1 MRAET
6 ARTSSFEIGFLLW
19 LCRHLARQDADD
31 GLLDREMVCCFGGDL
46 AFAAR
51 AAADGLRPAAMQLQ
65 PRMARLAGGPPT
77 YSEQVMLSIYD
88 FLRSGLENEA
98 QEIAVDL
105 FGAKTGPQFVEHAG
119 CLAKLFA
126 LQEADADVARLARFR
141 GITAAHNSGGALP
154 PAMAAAILF
163 ASRLWVVA
171 HRAGSDPSEALH
183 TELGQMLQQ
192 NDLAAIDQ
200 VFGNVCVAARR
211 GVRIKCTCH
220 AEITTD
226 ESAFLDAVAAMMSG
240 DREPASRLMAE
251 WQHPAAARKSC
262 DALLLLAEKQE
273 RAPAA
278 PETGNRRRPH

>member
-1 MRAET
+1 MRAE
-6 ARTSSFEIGFLLW
+6 AAPYSRFEIGFLLW
-19 LCRHLARQDADD
+19 LCRHLARPDADD
-31 GLLDREMVCCFGGDL
+31 GLLDREIVCCFGDDL
-46 AFAAR
+46 GFAAR
-51 AAADGLRPAAMQLQ
+51 AAADGLRPVVMQLQ
-65 PRMARLAGGPPT
+65 PRMARQAGSPPT
-77 YSEQVMLSIYD
+77 YSEQVMLSVYD
-88 FLRSGLENEA
+88 LLRSGMENEA
-98 QEIAVDL
+98 QEIADDL
-105 FGAKTGPQFVEHAG
+105 FGARTGLQFVEHAG

-126 LQEADADVARLARFR
+126 LQATDADAAPLARFR
-141 GITAAHNSGGALP
+141 GITAAHNPGGALP

-171 HRAGSDPSEALH
+171 HRTGSDPSEALRA
-183 TELGQMLQQ
+183 ELGQTLRQ

-211 GVRIKCTCH
+211 GVKINCTCH

-226 ESAFLDAVAAMMSG
+226 ENAFLDAVVAMMSG

-262 DALLLLAEKQE
+262 EALLLLAQKQE